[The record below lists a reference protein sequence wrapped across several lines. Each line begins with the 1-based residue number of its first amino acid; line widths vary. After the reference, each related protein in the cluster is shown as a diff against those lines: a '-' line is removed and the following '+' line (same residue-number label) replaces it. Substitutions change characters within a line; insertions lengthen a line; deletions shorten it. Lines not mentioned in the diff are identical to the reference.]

1 MREII
6 FIDIIIITTT
16 RDSEWLARITLKE
29 LP

>member
-6 FIDIIIITTT
+6 FIDIIITTT